1 MIRYL
6 TAGESH
12 GPALTVIVDGVP
24 AGLTLTREQ
33 IETEL
38 KRRKKGYG
46 RGGRQLIETDTIEIL
61 SGVRFGQ
68 TLGSPISLLLRNND
82 HEKWLSIMASEG
94 DAPDDLEPITI
105 PRPGHADFAGLVKY
119 ERDDIRDILERSSA
133 RETAMRVVAGA
144 IAKALLLECGV
155 DIASYVTR
163 IGSAVCEE
171 TSEDVAFIKKITEP
185 IDCRTLNAEANTLM
199 KAEID
204 AAMQRKVSL
213 GGIFSVVANGLPVG
227 LGSHVQWD
235 RKLDAKLAAAV
246 MSIQAIKGVEF
257 GLGFEAATRSGEL
270 AHDPFMLSQDEI
282 TRPSNHAGGLE
293 GGMTNGMPLVLH
305 AAMKPIPTMQ
315 HRLPSVDLATLT
327 PADSHFERADSC
339 AVPAASVVA
348 EAVVAIELANAILE
362 KFGGD
367 SIDEVTSRLPIS

>member
-12 GPALTVIVDGVP
+12 GPALTVIVEGVP
-24 AGLTLTREQ
+24 AGLMLDKTM

-38 KRRKKGYG
+38 LRRKKGYG
-46 RGGRQLIETDTIEIL
+46 RGGRQLIETDEVEIL
-61 SGVRFGQ
+61 SGLRFGQ
-68 TLGSPISLLLRNND
+68 TLGSPIAIVIRNKD
-82 HEKWLSIMASEG
+82 HQQWLSTMSIHGEPPA
-94 DAPDDLEPITI
+94 DLEPLSI

-133 RETAMRVVAGA
+133 RETTMRVVAGA
-144 IAKALLLECGV
+144 IAKAFLLDCGI
-155 DIASYVTR
+155 DIGGYVCR
-163 IGSAVCEE
+163 IGSAVCQE
-171 TSEDVAFIKKITEP
+171 TTEDVTFIKTVTQNS
-185 IDCRTLNAEANTLM
+185 DCRTLSVTANDAM

-204 AAMQRKVSL
+204 AAMKNKVSL
-213 GGIFSVVANGLPVG
+213 GGVFTIVANGLPIG

-235 RKLDAKLAAAV
+235 RKLDAKLAMAV

-257 GLGFEAATRSGEL
+257 GLGFEAAKRTGDQ
-270 AHDPFMLSQDEI
+270 AHDPFILNDDEI
-282 TRPSNHAGGLE
+282 SRPSNHAGGLE
-293 GGMTNGMPLVLH
+293 GGMTNGMPLVIR
-305 AAMKPIPTMQ
+305 AAMKPIPTMK

-348 EAVVAIELANAILE
+348 ESVVAIEIANALLE

-367 SIDEVTSRLPIS
+367 SMGEIASRLPLS

>member
-12 GPALTVIVDGVP
+12 GPALTVIIEGVP
-24 AGLTLTREQ
+24 AGLSLDRSF
-33 IETEL
+33 IEAEL
-38 KRRKKGYG
+38 LHRKKGYG
-46 RGGRQLIETDTIEIL
+46 RGGRQQIETDEIEIL

-68 TLGSPISLLLRNND
+68 TLGSPISILLRNKD
-82 HEKWLSIMASEG
+82 HEKWHGIMASEG
-94 DAPDDLEPITI
+94 EAPDDLEPVTI

-144 IAKALLLECGV
+144 IAKAFLLECGIEV
-155 DIASYVTR
+155 ASYVSR
-163 IGSAVCEE
+163 IGSAICEE
-171 TSEDVAFIKKITEP
+171 TSEDVKHIKALTASS
-185 IDCRTLNAEANTLM
+185 DCRTLSPTANANM
-199 KAEID
+199 KKEID

-213 GGIFSVVANGLPVG
+213 GGIFTVVANGLPIG
-227 LGSHVQWD
+227 LGSHVHWD

-257 GLGFEAATRSGEL
+257 GLGFEAASRSGEK
-270 AHDPFMLSQDEI
+270 AHDPFILDHDEI
-282 TRPSNHAGGLE
+282 SRPSNYAGGLE
-293 GGMTNGMPLVLH
+293 GGMTNGMPLVLR

-315 HRLPSVDLATLT
+315 HRLPSIDLATLT

-348 EAVVAIELANAILE
+348 ESVVAIELANAILE

-367 SIDEVTSRLPIS
+367 SIDEVTSRLPLS

>member
-12 GPALTVIVDGVP
+12 GPALTVIIEGVP
-24 AGLTLTREQ
+24 AGLSLDHTV
-33 IETEL
+33 IEAEL
-38 KRRKKGYG
+38 LRRKKGYG
-46 RGGRQLIETDTIEIL
+46 RGGRQLIETDEVEIL
-61 SGVRFGQ
+61 SGLRFGQ
-68 TLGSPISLLLRNND
+68 TLGSPIAIVLRNKD
-82 HEKWLSIMASEG
+82 HAKWLDTMAPVG
-94 DAPDDLEPITI
+94 NPPADLEPISI

-144 IAKALLLECGV
+144 IAKAFLTECGIT
-155 DIASYVTR
+155 IAGYVSS
-163 IGSAVCEE
+163 IGTAICDE
-171 TSEDVAFIKKITEP
+171 TSEDASYIKQTTEP
-185 IDCRTLNAEANTLM
+185 SDCRTLTEKANTLM

-204 AAMQRKVSL
+204 AAMQKKVSL
-213 GGIFSVVANGLPVG
+213 GGVFTIVANGLPIG
-227 LGSHVQWD
+227 LGSHVHWD
-235 RKLDAKLAAAV
+235 RKLDAKLAMAV

-257 GLGFEAATRSGEL
+257 GLGFEAAKRTGDQ
-270 AHDPFMLSQDEI
+270 AHDAYMLNQDEI
-282 TRPSNHAGGLE
+282 SRPTNHAGGLE
-293 GGMTNGMPLVLH
+293 GGMTNGMPLVIR

-348 EAVVAIELANAILE
+348 ESVVAIELANALLE

-367 SIDEVTSRLPIS
+367 SIGEVTSRLPLS

>member
-12 GPALTVIVDGVP
+12 GPALTVIVEGVP
-24 AGLTLTREQ
+24 AGLSLNTSL
-33 IETEL
+33 IEAEL
-38 KRRKKGYG
+38 LRRKKGYG

-68 TLGSPISLLLRNND
+68 TLGSPISILLRNND
-82 HEKWLSIMASEG
+82 HEKWKDIMASDG
-94 DAPDDLEPITI
+94 AAPEDLEPVTI

-133 RETAMRVVAGA
+133 RETAMRVVVGA
-144 IAKALLLECGV
+144 IAKAFLLECGI
-155 DIASYVTR
+155 DIASYVSR
-163 IGSAVCEE
+163 IGVALCEE
-171 TSEDVAFIKKITEP
+171 TSEDVKHIKSVTESS
-185 IDCRTLNAEANTLM
+185 DCRTLSPKANTNM
-199 KAEID
+199 KKEID
-204 AAMQRKVSL
+204 AAMLRKVSL
-213 GGIFSVVANGLPVG
+213 GGIFTVIANGLPVG
-227 LGSHVQWD
+227 LGSHVHWD

-257 GLGFEAATRSGEL
+257 GLGFEAASRSGEQT
-270 AHDPFMLSQDEI
+270 HDPFILDYDEI

-293 GGMTNGMPLVLH
+293 GGMTNGMPLVLR

-315 HRLPSVDLATLT
+315 HRLPSIDLATLT

-348 EAVVAIELANAILE
+348 ESVVAIELANAILE

-367 SIDEVTSRLPIS
+367 CIDEVASRLPLS